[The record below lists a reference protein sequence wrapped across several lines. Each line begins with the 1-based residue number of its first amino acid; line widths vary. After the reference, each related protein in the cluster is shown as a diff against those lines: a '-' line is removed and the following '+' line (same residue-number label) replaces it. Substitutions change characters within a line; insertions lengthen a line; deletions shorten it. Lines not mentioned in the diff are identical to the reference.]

1 MLKTGLNIEKMKELL
16 NENDINFRLDKL
28 AAFIEEDCQK
38 LGGGITFIC
47 VLNGGFM
54 FRNI

>member
-1 MLKTGLNIEKMKELL
+1 MKELL

-28 AAFIEEDCQK
+28 AAFIEEDCER

-54 FRNI
+54 FFSDLVKLKISD